1 MSTYTMTF
9 NEKIIGK
16 LMIWNNNTITTNIA
30 NIDIQDPITYG
41 QTAIFSE

>member
-1 MSTYTMTF
+1 MGTYTMTF
-9 NEKIIGK
+9 NDKIIGK
-16 LMIWNNNTITTNIA
+16 LMLWNDDIITTNIG